1 MRTWGL
7 WTLVGAI
14 ALAGCSAGV
23 DEPTPT
29 PSESASPES
38 SPSPTVTLDTPEARL
53 DALLEHTGAPEV
65 IQVVHLPTA
74 TIIQLT
80 DRRHFS
86 VSEDGTF
93 HEPPKGAREGDEDPL
108 LEWRPFDPLAARFD
122 EDEALAKFQE
132 LAGEE
137 DVDDLQLTVWHHPGS
152 RITTVSA
159 GSRLPEL
166 QAPSL
171 EPLPAL
177 GMEAFGDDMNQA
189 LRWIE
194 DCSIPVSIAIGDDSV
209 SCDDSR
215 QLHWGDDQ
223 LPFRTVRASP
233 HEDDPLVARV
243 ERVGNFLHGAPAAHV
258 FGREAHPD
266 ADDVVVSIRGTDPET
281 IIVEAEVGDETFTG
295 QCTILGEDCSWD

>member
-1 MRTWGL
+1 MRSWGL
-7 WTLVGAI
+7 WTLVGAV
-14 ALAGCSAGV
+14 ALAACSAGT

-93 HEPPKGAREGDEDPL
+93 HEP
-108 LEWRPFDPLAARFD
+108 
-122 EDEALAKFQE
+122 
-132 LAGEE
+132 
-137 DVDDLQLTVWHHPGS
+137 
-152 RITTVSA
+152 
-159 GSRLPEL
+159 
-166 QAPSL
+166 
-171 EPLPAL
+171 LPAL

-209 SCDDSR
+209 SCDDGR